1 MKEYLT
7 TSEIGS
13 LFGMSTQTLHY
24 YDRIGLFQPAV
35 RDSGTNYRRYCFEQ
49 LYQLASIRYL
59 RKMGCSVKDIQQF
72 LNSRTPER
80 TIAALRRRSQEL
92 HDQWDR
98 LIQVDEAIMRKIN
111 FIEKK
116 RGNLDVSAIELRWFP
131 QRWYIPIGREERL
144 YMKDSF
150 YFYPT
155 VVLYERNSKYFGA
168 YLDVAA
174 DGLPA
179 NSASPVLSA
188 IPAGQYLVG
197 YHQGPYERIQESFDR
212 IRSHHPEV
220 ETQDL
225 VVDFNIIDQFVER
238 DRDQY
243 ITEIQM
249 LVLEEPCPEGAGPH
263 L

>member
-7 TSEIGS
+7 ISEIGS

-35 RDSGTNYRRYCFEQ
+35 RDSGTNYRQYYFDQ

-80 TIAALRRRSQEL
+80 TIDALRRRSQEL

-116 RGNLDVSAIELRWFP
+116 RVNLDTSSIELRWFP
-131 QRWYIPIGREERL
+131 QRWYIPIGSEDRL

-155 VVLYERNSKYFGA
+155 VVLYEGDTKYFGA
-168 YLDVAA
+168 YLDAAA
-174 DGLPA
+174 DGIPA
-179 NSASPVLSA
+179 DPNSPVLSA

-197 YHQGPYERIQESFDR
+197 FHQGPYEKIQESFSR
-212 IRSHHPEV
+212 IRARYPELQEGEPAV
-220 ETQDL
+220 A
-225 VVDFNIIDQFVER
+225 FNIIDQFVER
-238 DRDQY
+238 DNKNY

-249 LVLEEPCPEGAGPH
+249 PVLESNGS
-263 L
+263 

>member
-7 TSEIGS
+7 ISEIGS
-13 LFGMSTQTLHY
+13 LFGMSTQPLHY

-35 RDSGTNYRRYCFEQ
+35 RDSGTNYRQYYFDQ

-80 TIAALRRRSQEL
+80 AIDALRRRSQEL

-116 RGNLDVSAIELRWFP
+116 RVNLDTSSIELRWFP
-131 QRWYIPIGREERL
+131 QRWYIPIGSEDRL

-155 VVLYERNSKYFGA
+155 VVLYEGDTKYFGA
-168 YLDVAA
+168 YLDAAA
-174 DGLPA
+174 DGIPA
-179 NSASPVLSA
+179 DPNSPVLSA

-197 YHQGPYERIQESFDR
+197 FHQGPYEKIQESFSR
-212 IRSHHPEV
+212 IRARYPELQEGEPAV
-220 ETQDL
+220 A
-225 VVDFNIIDQFVER
+225 FNIIDQFVER
-238 DRDQY
+238 DNKNY

-249 LVLEEPCPEGAGPH
+249 PVLESNGS
-263 L
+263 